1 MSSPTDPGA
10 DYRAAKAE
18 LPKILRRMAD
28 AELAAHRAGVSTK
41 DDPEVTRLNADAE
54 WCRALIV
61 ACGEVVKGVPFAEL
75 IEEGA

>member
-18 LPKILRRMAD
+18 LPRILRRMAQ
-28 AELAAHRAGVSTK
+28 AEIDAHRAGVKS
-41 DDPEVTRLNADAE
+41 DPEVARLHADAE